1 MATLFEVNQIEI
13 TLNEGILSIRQEY
26 KSPITIPLMY
36 VPIFLQLIEKEC
48 YPDKNALSAPKESNA
63 AFSKY
68 WKGKMDSQKEN
79 EASDGQ
85 S

>member
-1 MATLFEVNQIEI
+1 MATLLEIDKIEI

-36 VPIFLQLIEKEC
+36 VPIMLQLIENEC
-48 YPDKNALSAPKESNA
+48 YPEKKER
-63 AFSKY
+63 
-68 WKGKMDSQKEN
+68 

>member
-26 KSPITIPLMY
+26 KTPIAIPLMY
-36 VPIFLQLIEKEC
+36 VPMLLQLIEQECFPNKITRLYKE
-48 YPDKNALSAPKESNA
+48 K
-63 AFSKY
+63 
-68 WKGKMDSQKEN
+68 